1 MTVSK
6 FAPAPVVAGPEQV
19 VARPRPGRL
28 GLAWLGLLV
37 VAAALAPVLAAALQL
52 DFQAM
57 PLWQLPLPAI
67 AGLAAVWLVTR
78 TGASR

>member
-6 FAPAPVVAGPEQV
+6 FAMA
-19 VARPRPGRL
+19 
-28 GLAWLGLLV
+28 
-37 VAAALAPVLAAALQL
+37 
-52 DFQAM
+52 
-57 PLWQLPLPAI
+57 LWQLPLPAI

>member
-6 FAPAPVVAGPEQV
+6 F
-19 VARPRPGRL
+19 
-28 GLAWLGLLV
+28 
-37 VAAALAPVLAAALQL
+37 
-52 DFQAM
+52 AM